1 MENVDFFRESIAA
14 CIKQIDA
21 KQLNNLIEMMFN
33 FLAGEKN
40 MTVSFVQSIS
50 LEIVSNVQQLSE
62 VTGFTLPVPYIN
74 MCQMVLNSTSI
85 NDLREKMK
93 DVIVK
98 YIISLEEFQ
107 NKKKSQTMEVIV
119 DYIGKNLR
127 NGVTVNELAD
137 VVYMNPSY
145 LSVLFKKEM
154 GETITEYI
162 NRVRI
167 DKAKKML
174 QQVNFKIYVLRS
186 LGTKILLFAF
196 HLKSTDTTEYQSS
209 KSQHNR

>member
-1 MENVDFFRESIAA
+1 
-14 CIKQIDA
+14 
-21 KQLNNLIEMMFN
+21 
-33 FLAGEKN
+33 
-40 MTVSFVQSIS
+40 
-50 LEIVSNVQQLSE
+50 
-62 VTGFTLPVPYIN
+62 
-74 MCQMVLNSTSI
+74 
-85 NDLREKMK
+85 
-93 DVIVK
+93 
-98 YIISLEEFQ
+98 
-107 NKKKSQTMEVIV
+107 MEVIV

-174 QQVNFKIYVLRS
+174 QQVNFKIYDIAQE
-186 LGTKILLFAF
+186 LGYQNPSYFAF
-196 HLKSTDTTEYQSS
+196 QFKKSTGYTPAEYRRVVNHKSTT
-209 KSQHNR
+209 R